1 MCPLAA
7 RAIVGVSF
15 KFFFSKC
22 LTTIG
27 YYAHCCPM
35 PSKAVIVQSSKRR
48 FVVEKISTVQWPG
61 PARYRAKPSLVA
73 AKNGRLSRPL
83 LRFEIAEVMQS
94 LHRTLARMT
103 KT

>member
-1 MCPLAA
+1 MPHNHWLLRPLLSDAIKGRY
-7 RAIVGVSF
+7 RAIV
-15 KFFFSKC
+15 
-22 LTTIG
+22 
-27 YYAHCCPM
+27 
-35 PSKAVIVQSSKRR
+35 KA
-48 FVVEKISTVQWPG
+48 TVHRIDPHRQWPG